1 MCWSQ
6 NLIGRLP
13 RYRKLLAQY
22 LQCSPRPTAWT
33 LIGAEKY
40 SSLSSQ
46 IRALTISQDWA
57 ARSVSSQMEKGKE
70 TLDIFSKIDINLKSI
85 CVQN

>member
-1 MCWSQ
+1 MLESKPDWPVTT
-6 NLIGRLP
+6 LP
-13 RYRKLLAQY
+13 ET
-22 LQCSPRPTAWT
+22 SRPVPSMQPSS
-33 LIGAEKY
+33 Y
-40 SSLSSQ
+40 SMDVNRCGE